1 MRQVRP
7 IATVVRA
14 PRAFVFRS
22 LTAFGESSPCWDRGL
37 EPELIEADGTTLTV
51 RFHTRALGRTVSTL
65 ERVRLRPPERI
76 TYENI
81 KGALMDFREEI
92 RLDPI
97 DERSTR
103 LSFCAEVGVTGS
115 IASGLLERAVAA
127 PLFRRSAVELL
138 GHYRVTIEAAA
149 HAAGLVEPD
158 EAPPPARPAV
168 RRPPSPPGG
177 GACIYIVPMAGM
189 PERVPAAAPP
199 APDLLLLLIR

>member
-1 MRQVRP
+1 VRQVRP

-14 PRAFVFRS
+14 PRVFVFRS
-22 LTAFGESSPCWDRGL
+22 LTAFGEPSPCWERGL
-37 EPELIEADGTTLTV
+37 EPELLEVDGTTLTV
-51 RFHTRALGRTVSTL
+51 RFRTRALGRTVSTL

-81 KGALMDFREEI
+81 KGALMDFREQISLE
-92 RLDPI
+92 PI

-158 EAPPPARPAV
+158 
-168 RRPPSPPGG
+168 
-177 GACIYIVPMAGM
+177 
-189 PERVPAAAPP
+189 P
-199 APDLLLLLIR
+199 APRPRRLHLHRQHEGDA